1 MAPYNILFLSGEE
14 TVRRWQA
21 PLAEALSGERLCWSP
36 DALDPDAVDIVL
48 TAVPEPGALARYRS
62 LKLIQS
68 LWMGVETLVADPTL
82 PRDVPLA
89 RMIDPEMTR
98 SMVESVLA
106 HVLVAHLQL
115 DEYARFQREA
125 RWKMLR
131 GPIAAARRVGIVG
144 LGELGRAA
152 CAALLGLGFQI
163 AGWSRTSRRVEG
175 VECFAGAAAR
185 DAFLRRSEILVV
197 LLPLTPETRGLID
210 ARFLAQLPDG
220 AVLINL
226 ARGALVNDD
235 DLLAALDAGRLRHA
249 VLDVFNTEPLP
260 SGHRYWAH
268 PRVTVTPHIAALT
281 NPTTAAAFVAEN
293 VRRLRAGEPLLGIV
307 DRSRGY

>member
-1 MAPYNILFLSGEE
+1 MAPYNILFLSSVE
-14 TVRRWQA
+14 TARRWQV
-21 PLAEALSGERLCWSP
+21 PLSDALAGERLFWSP
-36 DALDPDAVDIVL
+36 DDIDPSEVHIVL
-48 TAVPEPGALARYRS
+48 TALPAPGALAPFRS

-68 LWMGVETLVADPTL
+68 LWMGVETLLADATL

-89 RMIDPEMTR
+89 RMIEPHMTR

-106 HVLVAHLQL
+106 HVLAAHLQL

-131 GPIAAARRVGIVG
+131 SPLAGERSVGILG
-144 LGELGRAA
+144 LGELGQAS
-152 CAALLGLGFQI
+152 CATLHALGFRV
-163 AGWSRTSRRVEG
+163 AGWSRTPRRVEN
-175 VECFAGAAAR
+175 VECFAGATAR
-185 DAFLRRSEILVV
+185 DAFLRLSEILVV

-226 ARGALVNDD
+226 ARGPLVNDD

-249 VLDVFNTEPLP
+249 VLDVFNAEPLP
-260 SGHRYWAH
+260 PAHRYWSH

-281 NPTTAAAFVAEN
+281 NPRTAAAFVAEN
-293 VRRLRAGEPLLGIV
+293 VRRLRAREPLLGLV
-307 DRSRGY
+307 DRARGY